1 MKKIYTIA
9 FAFLTIASCSNNDY
23 TIRGTVSNNHL
34 DGKTIYKV
42 SSVKEYGQTPAMD
55 STVITDG
62 KYSFKGAV
70 ENPDYCTVYVTDG
83 NMSTQPLLYAV
94 VALEKGTINITTNEN
109 GETAVSGTPFN
120 NSYQLHNDEYSNLS
134 KVFKD
139 TYSKIENAKSNGTEL
154 SLEIMDSLNNV
165 ISDCRHKFISV
176 KYDYVKEN
184 INNPATWYMDLHNA
198 AYSEATLEGKKDLLK
213 GANEYTKTTPSY
225 KRVAEIISI
234 LEKTSVGKPFTDFT
248 MDDKDGRKV
257 SLSDYVGKGKY
268 ILLDFWA
275 SWCAPCRAEMPNV
288 IDVYNKYGRDIFE
301 VIGISLDSDKDAWIN
316 AINQLK
322 LPWPQ
327 LSDLKGWESVGSKK
341 YGITGVPATIL
352 FDKDGII
359 IARNLRGEE
368 LQTKLEEILK

>member
-1 MKKIYTIA
+1 
-9 FAFLTIASCSNNDY
+9 
-23 TIRGTVSNNHL
+23 
-34 DGKTIYKV
+34 
-42 SSVKEYGQTPAMD
+42 
-55 STVITDG
+55 
-62 KYSFKGAV
+62 
-70 ENPDYCTVYVTDG
+70 
-83 NMSTQPLLYAV
+83 MSTQPLLYAV

-275 SWCAPCRAEMPNV
+275 SWCAPCRAEMPN
-288 IDVYNKYGRDIFE
+288 ILEAYKKFGGKDFE
-301 VIGISLDSDKDAWIN
+301 IIGISLDSQKEAWLN
-316 AINQLK
+316 ALK
-322 LPWPQ
+322 ELNLPWIQ
-327 LSDLKGWESVGSKK
+327 LSDLKGWNCEGSKL
-341 YGITGVPATIL
+341 YGVSGIPATVL
-352 FDKDGII
+352 FDRNGII
-359 IARNLRGEE
+359 IDRDLRGNE
-368 LQTKLEEILK
+368 LQAKLEELLK